1 MALLERLV
9 LLPFAILKRVSLRIE
24 TFTAGPLSN
33 NIYLLTDDD
42 AHETVI
48 IDPSIDSEIAL
59 AAVQAN
65 PSSPLQAI
73 WNTHGHFDHIYD
85 NAKWKHLFKVPLI
98 AHAGDEY
105 FLENL
110 GDMSVWFGLPVPESV
125 APDVLLENDQIIRV
139 GRHEARVLYT
149 PGHSPGSVSFYLAEA
164 GVCISGDVLFRGS
177 VGRTDLP
184 GCSTAA
190 LNESLRLLATLP
202 STTRILPGHGL
213 ATTLG
218 EELQTNPFYH
228 ELQASPENS
237 I

>member
-1 MALLERLV
+1 
-9 LLPFAILKRVSLRIE
+9 VSLRIQ

-33 NIYLLTDDD
+33 NIYLLTDDES
-42 AHETVI
+42 HESVI
-48 IDPSIDSEIAL
+48 IDPSIDSDIAL
-59 AAVQAN
+59 TAVRAN
-65 PSSPLQAI
+65 PSAPLQAV

-85 NAKWKHLFKVPLI
+85 NAKWKRAFNVPLL

-125 APDVLLENDQIIRV
+125 APDQLLEGGQTVRV
-139 GRHEARVLYT
+139 GRHEASVLYT
-149 PGHSPGSVSFYLAEA
+149 PGHSPGSISFYFAESGGA
-164 GVCISGDVLFRGS
+164 ESGVCISGDVLFRGS

-184 GCSTAA
+184 GCSTEE

-202 STTRILPGHGL
+202 TATRILPGHGPE
-213 ATTLG
+213 TTVG

-228 ELQASPENS
+228 ALQASLQAASEN
-237 I
+237 